1 MKNLSVVLSIL
12 ALVGVI
18 VLFSMNMGG
27 KKTDNKNSPAGTAG
41 SESSGRIAYINIDT
55 LEANYE
61 YLKTKTKD
69 FEARKESM
77 SGELQRSQKQFENDY
92 IAAQRK
98 VAAGTMTEAEAQTTS
113 KKLGQMQE
121 SLKAREAALTEQ
133 LMKEQDEFNKDLK
146 NRLDNFL
153 KDYNKDKGY
162 DYILSY
168 SRDLNIILLAND
180 ALDITKDVVKGM
192 NDQYTKEG
200 GTPAK
205 KEEAKKENK

>member
-1 MKNLSVVLSIL
+1 
-12 ALVGVI
+12 
-18 VLFSMNMGG
+18 
-27 KKTDNKNSPAGTAG
+27 
-41 SESSGRIAYINIDT
+41 
-55 LEANYE
+55 
-61 YLKTKTKD
+61 
-69 FEARKESM
+69 M

-98 VAAGTMTEAEAQTTS
+98 VAAGTMTEAEAQTTT

-153 KDYNKDKGY
+153 KEYNKNKGY

-168 SRDLNIILLAND
+168 SRDMNIILLAND
-180 ALDITKDVVKGM
+180 ALDITNDVVKGM